1 MEPPTSGPPI
11 IAIAITPAIRPWYL
25 PRSRGGISSPM
36 IAMTP
41 TIRPPAPRPCS
52 ARKLI
57 SWSIDW
63 DMPESADP
71 TRKIT
76 IEVRKMPL
84 RPYMSPSLPQM
95 GVEAA
100 VARV

>member
-1 MEPPTSGPPI
+1 MVPPTSGPPI
-11 IAIAITPAIRPWYL
+11 MANAMTPAIMPWYL
-25 PRSRGGISSPM
+25 PRSRGGTRSPM

-41 TIRPPAPRPCS
+41 TIRPPAPRPWI
-52 ARKLI
+52 ARNPI
-57 SWSIDW
+57 SWPMSWAI
-63 DMPESADP
+63 PLSTEP
-71 TRKIT
+71 IRKT
-76 IEVRKMPL
+76 TMDVRKTPL